1 MIDREILILLD
12 VDRYRQKLYIDIKK
26 DRKRSGYIEK
36 SRQYQREVETS
47 REKQSK
53 IDRLADID
61 RIR

>member
-12 VDRYRQKLYIDIKK
+12 VDRYRQKLYIDIKN
-26 DRKRSGYIEK
+26 DRKRSGDLEK

-47 REKQSK
+47 REKQRK